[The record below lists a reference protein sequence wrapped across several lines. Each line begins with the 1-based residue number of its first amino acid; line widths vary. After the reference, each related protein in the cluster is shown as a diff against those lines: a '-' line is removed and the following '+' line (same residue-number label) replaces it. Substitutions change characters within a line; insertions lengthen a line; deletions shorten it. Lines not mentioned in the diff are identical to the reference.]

1 MTVRS
6 IYFDEMGSIGDIRF
20 LVAFYNKIV
29 YNNNMKQKTKYRDQ
43 KTGRY
48 ISSPASRSQ
57 QLYSELYRA
66 FDIFNATFAEDKL
79 PNVVITIQES
89 GRRNAYGWFG
99 NGFWKDNLVGDSVPE
114 TLLHEMAHLWN
125 ACVEKVSDCSG
136 GQYHNKKFKVAAE
149 KFGLIVER
157 SGTRGWSHTKLDQP
171 AIDAIKKV
179 NADESLFNGLRRKS
193 VKKTHD
199 RYFSLIV
206 NSSYKER
213 LKSVVETSAL
223 SQREFVETAL
233 EHMLTQH
240 ESAMV
245 KAGESVVQFATAD

>member
-1 MTVRS
+1 MT
-6 IYFDEMGSIGDIRF
+6 
-20 LVAFYNKIV
+20 
-29 YNNNMKQKTKYRDQ
+29 QKNTYRD
-43 KTGRY
+43 KNTGRY

-66 FDIFNATFAEDKL
+66 FDIFNATFAENKL

-114 TLLHEMAHLWN
+114 INLSAEYLSRGASCLLETLLHEMAHLWN

-136 GQYHNKKFKVAAE
+136 GQYHNKKFKIAAE
-149 KFGLIVER
+149 RFGLTVER
-157 SGTRGWSHTKLDQP
+157 SGTRGWSHTKLDKP
-171 AIDAIKKV
+171 AIEAIKKV
-179 NADESLFNGLRRKS
+179 DADESLFNGLRRKS

-206 NSSYKER
+206 NSSYKDR
-213 LKSVVETSAL
+213 LKNVVEASSM
-223 SQREFVETAL
+223 SQREFVEDAL
-233 EHMLTQH
+233 EHMISHYETILVKTQA
-240 ESAMV
+240 EA
-245 KAGESVVQFATAD
+245 FADTATVD